1 MKKNSILCTL
11 MCLVSL
17 GSLASCG
24 SKTSGSTGSGNTA
37 KPSASDTV
45 KPEPEPA
52 KKDKL
57 VLSGAEDQKTF
68 VLGKANEYLKEQ
80 KLDSKYE
87 LTYTAHGEDKVDSE
101 VADWTAPTAP
111 DLYSF
116 SCDKSTPLA
125 AAGALAVVPDKY
137 AEQMRTNLSE
147 TAIDSATFLG
157 DLVGYPYTASNGYF
171 TYYDSSLPGIDAI
184 VHDNKAGNIVDNI
197 EAWLKYCE
205 DHNKKFAYNLK
216 EAFYTVGALVT
227 FGASFKVEYKRD
239 GSVKKITSDFN
250 SDKGLKAAKMI
261 LKIMSSPAV
270 IYTQD
275 TAPGVGDVAFTING
289 AWALSP
295 DSKGNQS
302 KFAEAK
308 IKTTTL
314 PNATVDGDTKHIRS
328 FAGTKLYG
336 VNPAKSNGKADRL
349 NVLHGIANYL
359 TSDDVQT
366 ARFDASQ
373 QVPSSKAV
381 SSLDKVK
388 SNAAVGALANQ
399 SADGVVQANLP
410 GNIWTAP
417 ATFATW
423 AYQNATNEVSDD
435 DIMAQ
440 LTQLDASIQ
449 ASK

>member
-24 SKTSGSTGSGNTA
+24 SKDTGSTGSGNTA
-37 KPSASDTV
+37 KPTATDPV

-87 LTYTAHGEDKVDSE
+87 LTYTAHGEDKIDSE

-125 AAGALAVVPDKY
+125 AAGALATVPDEY
-137 AEQMRTNLSE
+137 AEQMKETLSE
-147 TAIDSATFLG
+147 TAYASATFNG
-157 DLVGYPYTASNGYF
+157 DLVGYAYTASNGYF

-184 VHDNKAGNIVDNI
+184 VHDNKAGTIFDNI
-197 EAWLKYCE
+197 EEWLSYCE
-205 DHNKKFAYNLK
+205 KNNKTFAYNLK
-216 EAFYTVGALVT
+216 EAFYTVGALTT
-227 FGASFKVEYKRD
+227 FGASFNVEYKRD
-239 GSVKKITSDFN
+239 GSVKKVTSDFN
-250 SDKGLKAAKMI
+250 SDKGLKAAKMM
-261 LKIMSSPAV
+261 LKIMRSPAV
-270 IYTQD
+270 VYTQD
-275 TAPGVGDVAFTING
+275 APGVNNVAFCVNG

-295 DSKGNQS
+295 DKDGNKS
-302 KFAEAK
+302 AYTEAK
-308 IKTTTL
+308 VKTTTL
-314 PNATVDGDTKHIRS
+314 PNATIDGDTKHIRS

-336 VNPAKSNGKADRL
+336 VNPSKSNGKAERL

-359 TSDDVQT
+359 TSDDVQS
-366 ARFDASQ
+366 ARFDESQ
-373 QVPSSKAV
+373 QAPSSKAV
-381 SSLDKVK
+381 SATDKVK
-388 SNAAVGALANQ
+388 SNAALSALANQ
-399 SADGVVQANLP
+399 SADGLAQANLP

-417 ATFATW
+417 ATFAVW
-423 AYQNATNEVSDD
+423 AFENAKKDVTDD
-435 DIMAQ
+435 EIK
-440 LTQLDASIQ
+440 TQLQQLDTSIQ